1 MSVKQYKKS
10 HIVEAIQFTSTD
22 QVHVDEIIDFVG
34 LPISIEYKVDGSVE
48 MRIIRGQFKVI
59 VAPLNNYII
68 KHPDGTIET
77 CKPEHFDYEEADE

>member
-77 CKPEHFDYEEADE
+77 CKPEHFDYEEADV